1 MDPEDTHR
9 LGYSGV
15 DGDAYV
21 EVLLDTMDATREWL
35 AVRELR
41 AWERRALGLQPRH
54 RLLDVGCGLGDAA
67 LALAADVGVDGAV
80 FGIDS
85 SSAMVAAANSQAA
98 SAGCRARFE
107 VGDACSLDEADDSF
121 DAVRSERTLQWI
133 ADPMAAVRE
142 MARVVRPG
150 GRVSLIDTDWSSF
163 TIEVGDP
170 GVNELVRDA
179 FTVEQRR
186 PSNIGSRLHLL
197 AADAG
202 LTVLGRTEATHHW
215 TSWDPDVD
223 AAPAGCFSM
232 RSVADDLVDA
242 GRLTSA
248 EGDEFVSTIEHAA
261 RGGRFAMRLTMHAVV
276 AA

>member
-1 MDPEDTHR
+1 MEDTHR
-9 LGYSGV
+9 LGYHEV
-15 DGDAYV
+15 DGDANV
-21 EVLLDTMDATREWL
+21 EVLLGAMDATGEWP

-41 AWERRALGLQPRH
+41 AWERRQLGLRSGQ

-67 LALAADVGVDGAV
+67 LALAADLGDDGEV
-80 FGIDS
+80 VGIDS
-85 SSAMVAAANSQAA
+85 SSAMVATANARAAGV
-98 SAGCRARFE
+98 GCRARFA
-107 VGDACSLDEADDSF
+107 VGDACSLAEQDDSF

-133 ADPMAAVRE
+133 ADPTAAVRE
-142 MARVVRPG
+142 LVRVVRPG
-150 GRVSLIDTDWSSF
+150 GRVSLIDTDWSTF
-163 TIEVGDP
+163 TIDAGDP
-170 GVNELVRDA
+170 WVTELVRDA
-179 FTVEQRR
+179 FAVEQRR

-202 LTVLGRTEATHHW
+202 LTVLGRTEAAHHW

-242 GRLTSA
+242 GRLTSS

-261 RGGRFAMRLTMHAVV
+261 RGGRFAMHLTMHAVI
-276 AA
+276 AG

>member
-1 MDPEDTHR
+1 MSADDTHR

-15 DGDAYV
+15 DDDAHV
-21 EVLLDTMDATREWL
+21 EVLLDTMDATGEWP

-41 AWERRALGLQPRH
+41 AWERRELGFQPGQ

-67 LALAADVGVDGAV
+67 LVLAADLGDDGEV
-80 FGIDS
+80 VGIDS
-85 SSAMVAAANSQAA
+85 SSAMVAAANAR
-98 SAGCRARFE
+98 SAGMRARFA
-107 VGDACSLDEADDSF
+107 VGDACSLDALDGSF

-133 ADPMAAVRE
+133 AEPMAAVRE
-142 MARVVRPG
+142 MVRVVRPG

-163 TIEVGDP
+163 TIDVGDAH
-170 GVNELVRDA
+170 VRELVREVFA
-179 FTVEQRR
+179 VEQRR
-186 PSNIGSRLHLL
+186 PSNIGRRLHLL
-197 AADAG
+197 VADAG
-202 LTVLGRTEATHHW
+202 LTVLARTEATHHW
-215 TSWDPDVD
+215 TSWEPDVD

-242 GRLTSA
+242 GRLTSR

-276 AA
+276 AD